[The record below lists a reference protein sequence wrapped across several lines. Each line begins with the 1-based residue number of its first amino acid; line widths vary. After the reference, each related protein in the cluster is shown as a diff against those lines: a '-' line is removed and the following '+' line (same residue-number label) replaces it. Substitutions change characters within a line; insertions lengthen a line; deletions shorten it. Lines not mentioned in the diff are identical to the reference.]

1 MAKIPIKPVTDFAI
15 KHGPKVVDQIAKNPH
30 LIKPAIDKIDK
41 VAQWQ
46 NERKEKKEAARTI
59 PYLEQHYK
67 LYNDEILPSLD
78 TCQRSELLSYRL
90 DVQKTLVQISA
101 DKAKDAK
108 PKAVLHNKKS
118 KKWEQVL
125 SQIEGKLNVKDY
137 EEYLKLYHNPE
148 SEGAYFE
155 GYEQNTAIFKKLLA
169 ESDSGKIREFLSN
182 QTNMSIEDINRD
194 FFLEFS

>member
-1 MAKIPIKPVTDFAI
+1 MAKIPIKPFADFAI

-125 SQIEGKLNVKDY
+125 SQIEGKLNTKDY

-148 SEGAYFE
+148 SESAYFE
-155 GYEQNTAIFKKLLA
+155 GYEQNTAIFKKLLT
-169 ESDSGKIREFLSN
+169 ENDSGKIREFLSN